1 MNYYHLSK
9 SDLYDMTWSSN
20 FKPVGNDLQK
30 NLTEDINNIKSFENL
45 LIFADNTTNLLC
57 GKACFHL
64 HKENFKHKANRRLI
78 NPSKGEMGVVSKKF

>member
-20 FKPVGNDLQK
+20 FQPVGNDLQK

-64 HKENFKHKANRRLI
+64 HKENFKHKASRRLI

>member
-9 SDLYDMTWSSN
+9 SDLYDMTRSSN

-30 NLTEDINNIKSFENL
+30 NLTEDINNIKLFENL
-45 LIFADNTTNLLC
+45 LIFADNTTNLLF

-64 HKENFKHKANRRLI
+64 HKENFKHKAKRRLI
-78 NPSKGEMGVVSKKF
+78 NPSKGEISVVSKKF